1 MADKK
6 LFLLDAYALI
16 YRAYF
21 AMAKNPLINSKG
33 MNVSAIHGFTNYL
46 VDILTKH
53 QPTHIGVAFDTAA
66 DTERHTDFA
75 DYKAHR
81 QSAPEDITMSLPYI
95 KTILE
100 AMRIP
105 SLEKDGYEADD
116 VIGTIAKQAEE
127 KGYEVFMV
135 TPDKDYGQLVS
146 DRVKIFKPPYMGTG
160 FEIMG
165 PEQIKAKW
173 NIPDV
178 KYVVDILGLMGDA
191 SDNIPGLPGVGEKTA
206 AKLVNEF
213 GTVENLVASS
223 DKLTGKLKENVQAN
237 KDIALL
243 SKKLAT
249 IICNVPIEWTD
260 EQLIVEPVDKE
271 KLVEIF
277 KDLEFRNLGKRI
289 LGYDYTLTNA
299 NATASAVGGGVD
311 MPVSSYIAETKAS
324 PKRQTNLFGEE
335 IAVAELPQLEVATAD
350 KTIENTPHEYFLCDT
365 AGTRNDLVALL
376 KKSALFCFDTETNG
390 LDPNQAELVGLSF
403 AVKPSEAYYVPLPAD
418 QQEAKEILEEF
429 RPILEDETK
438 QLVGQNIKFDML
450 VLKWYGIEIKNKL
463 WDTMLAHYL
472 IEPDM
477 RHNMDYLSETYLGYT
492 PISIKSLIGRAGKKQ
507 LTMRDVD
514 VNKVCD
520 YAAEDADITLQLKEK
535 FEPMLTQVDDT
546 DIFHS
551 IEEPLSV
558 VLCDME
564 YEGVA
569 IDVPFL
575 HDYSSQLE
583 KELKDVEEKVY
594 EHAGVR
600 FNIASPKQLGEV
612 LFDKLKIPFTGKRTA
627 TGQTSTDAKTLD
639 MLGDKHPIVQY
650 LRDFRELSKLK
661 STYIDALPTLINP
674 KTGRV
679 HTSFNQAVAATGRLS
694 STDPNL
700 QNIPIRTERGREIRK
715 AFIPRNDDYTILSA
729 DYSQIELRLIASLSE
744 DPNMME
750 AFHKGLDVHT
760 ATAAKIFN
768 VPLDQVTK
776 DMRGKAKTVNFG
788 ISYGQTSFGLSQV
801 LKCSKAEAQALID
814 SYKAE
819 FVNVVRLMD
828 FHINFARENGY
839 VKTLLGRKRYIR
851 DINSGNFTVRGQA
864 ERFAINAPLQGSA
877 ADMIKL
883 AMIRVDSEFKK
894 RKLKSRMTL
903 QVHDELIF
911 DAHKSEVEEIK
922 PIIANLMKE
931 ALPLKVPI
939 EIGMGTGVNWLEAH

>member
-16 YRAYF
+16 YRSYF
-21 AMAKNPLINSKG
+21 ALAKNPLINSKG
-33 MNVSAIHGFTNYL
+33 VNVSAIHGFTSYL

-53 QPTHIGVAFDTAA
+53 QPTHIGVAFDTHAP
-66 DTERHTDFA
+66 TERHTDFA

-81 QSAPEDITMSLPYI
+81 QEVPEDIRMSIPRI
-95 KTILE
+95 KSIME
-100 AMRIP
+100 AMNIQCM
-105 SLEKDGYEADD
+105 EKDGFEADD

-127 KGYEVFMV
+127 KGFEVFMV

-146 DRVKIFKPPYMGTG
+146 DRVKIFKPPYLGTG
-160 FEIMG
+160 FEILG

-178 KYVVDILGLMGDA
+178 KYVIDILGLMGDS

-213 GTVENLVASS
+213 GTVENLIANT
-223 DKLTGKLKENVQAN
+223 DKLSGKLKENVVAN
-237 KDIALL
+237 KEIALL

-249 IICNVPIEWTD
+249 IICNVPIEWS
-260 EQLIVEPVDKE
+260 EEKLAVQPVDKE
-271 KLVEIF
+271 KLTEIF
-277 KDLEFRNLGKRI
+277 KELEFRNLGKRI
-289 LGYDYTLTNA
+289 IGSDF
-299 NATASAVGGGVD
+299 NATSSPTTDSSSLFSNYDNGGTATAVAK
-311 MPVSSYIAETKAS
+311 SKT
-324 PKRQTNLFGEE
+324 QTNLFGEAVQVKDDVETAE
-335 IAVAELPQLEVATAD
+335 IRVD
-350 KTIENTPHEYFLCDT
+350 KNINNTPHEYILCDT
-365 AGTRNDLVALL
+365 PGTRQTLIEQL
-376 KKSALFCFDTETNG
+376 KSATSFCFDTETNG

-403 AVKPSEAYYVPLPAD
+403 ATKAFEAFYVPLPAD
-418 QQEAKEILEEF
+418 QNETKEILEEF
-429 RPILEDETK
+429 KPIFEDTTK
-438 QLVGQNIKFDML
+438 ELIGQNIKFDML
-450 VLKWYGIEIKNKL
+450 VLKWYEVEIKNKL

-472 IEPDM
+472 IEPDL
-477 RHNMDYLSETYLGYT
+477 RHNMDYLAETYLGYA
-492 PISIKSLIGRAGKKQ
+492 PIDIKTLIGRAGKKQ
-507 LTMRDVD
+507 LTMRDAPVTA
-514 VNKVCD
+514 VCD
-520 YAAEDADITLQLKEK
+520 YAAEDADVTLQLKEK
-535 FEPMLTQVDDT
+535 FDPMLKRFDDT
-546 DIFHS
+546 DIFRT
-551 IEEPLSV
+551 IELPLTNT
-558 VLCDME
+558 LCDME

-575 HDYSSQLE
+575 NDYSAQLD
-583 KELKDVEEKVY
+583 KELKIVEEKVY
-594 EHAGVR
+594 EMAGVR

-639 MLGDKHPIVQY
+639 ALADKHPIASQ
-650 LRDFRELSKLK
+650 LRDYRELSKLK

-715 AFIPRNDDYTILSA
+715 AFIPRNEDYTILSA

-744 DPNMME
+744 DPNMMD

-760 ATAAKIFN
+760 ATAAKVFN

-776 DMRGKAKTVNFG
+776 EMRGKAKTVNFG
-788 ISYGQTSFGLSQV
+788 ISYGQTSWGLAMV
-801 LKCSKAEAQALID
+801 LKTGKAEAQALID
-814 SYKAE
+814 SYKKE
-819 FVNVVRLMD
+819 FANVVRLMD
-828 FHINFARENGY
+828 YHINFARENGY
-839 VKTLLGRKRYIR
+839 VKTLLGRKRYVR
-851 DINSGNFTVRGQA
+851 DITSGNFTVRERA
-864 ERFAINAPLQGSA
+864 ERLAINAPLQGSA
-877 ADMIKL
+877 ADMIKV
-883 AMIRVDSEFKK
+883 AMINIHEEFKK

-903 QVHDELIF
+903 QVHDELVF

-922 PIIANLMKE
+922 PLIEKLMKD

-939 EIGMGTGVNWLEAH
+939 EVGMGTGVNWLEAH